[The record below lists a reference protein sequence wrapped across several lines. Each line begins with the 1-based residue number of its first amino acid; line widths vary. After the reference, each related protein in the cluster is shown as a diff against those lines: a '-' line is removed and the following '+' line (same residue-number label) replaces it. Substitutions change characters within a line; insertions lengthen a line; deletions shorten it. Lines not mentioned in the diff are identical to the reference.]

1 MKMSK
6 EDFTKLQTAAD
17 IQWPRSAASGLMTNS
32 SVALG
37 LAIIG
42 ADYVLSNGAVIVNP
56 GTVNHEKNDKKKG

>member
-1 MKMSK
+1 
-6 EDFTKLQTAAD
+6 
-17 IQWPRSAASGLMTNS
+17 MTNS